1 MGRWSVS
8 GVLGLA
14 LLAVACGQKA
24 PVFGPVPATADSA
37 DVPPKADPSAPVVLP
52 LRTGYYIASEDT
64 CEIASSVSL
73 QLLGR
78 SRISTSHVECTFES
92 IVQRASSTFGVTVR
106 CTDDGKMFG
115 REPFV
120 ETRTDTFDV
129 ARETQFT
136 IGYDGGGSATYQFCE
151 QASLPE
157 PWRTNDISDLIK

>member
-8 GVLGLA
+8 GLLGLA
-14 LLAVACGQKA
+14 LLAAACGQKEPA
-24 PVFGPVPATADSA
+24 AGPVPAAADGA

-52 LRTGYYIASEDT
+52 LRTGYYIASEET
-64 CEIASSVSL
+64 CENASNVSL

-92 IVQRASSTFGVTVR
+92 IVQRASSTYGVTVK
-106 CTDDGKMFG
+106 CTDDGEAFG

-157 PWRTNDISDLIK
+157 PWRNSDISDLIK